1 MLPFLLACAAAW
13 HPGAPRRFDLEI
25 PPGWRVRRNQTWF
38 GNDQLILDEP
48 TLRASIAIELVR
60 SDRRADQ
67 LPLDL
72 LAESRAL
79 SMGRALGVESGR
91 THLDQIEL
99 DGREAW
105 AVTGRRRWQFV
116 EADFSTVVARA
127 GGHVVTVTLTAP
139 VGELDHALTG
149 WALVLDTL
157 RFPRAPIAPDA
168 PQFDP
173 DDSAWP

>member
-1 MLPFLLACAAAW
+1 MCSS
-13 HPGAPRRFDLEI
+13 DL
-25 PPGWRVRRNQTWF
+25 
-38 GNDQLILDEP
+38 
-48 TLRASIAIELVR
+48 
-60 SDRRADQ
+60 
-67 LPLDL
+67 
-72 LAESRAL
+72 
-79 SMGRALGVESGR
+79 
-91 THLDQIEL
+91 
-99 DGREAW
+99 
-105 AVTGRRRWQFV
+105 
-116 EADFSTVVARA
+116 VARA